1 MKSAKQHQSRCRLTA
16 AHKFDKEKLPER
28 YSRDTNTKRK
38 IYICIIKKF
47 HVLSSGYYDKTHRA
61 LLFSTITVISYY
73 VRLSYSKNHIPYVT
87 YRYPDNPIQKR
98 SRLRIAVTR
107 RFERKG
113 IHAAMSI
120 RLLSVL
126 KMIKM
131 GDRNILENP
140 GDVQA
145 PGIRKCTILG
155 SRGQI

>member
-1 MKSAKQHQSRCRLTA
+1 
-16 AHKFDKEKLPER
+16 
-28 YSRDTNTKRK
+28 
-38 IYICIIKKF
+38 
-47 HVLSSGYYDKTHRA
+47 VLSSGYYDKTHRA